1 MRLRKTP
8 PVKHGHVQAFDGL
21 RPAAATE
28 VTAGSQGQHAP
39 LPQRKH
45 DGRELQEMRHR
56 GMMQTRP
63 PVQRIRSME
72 LHPVIAGVLYII
84 ALAVI
89 INTVRFWS
97 YEGTQR
103 FYSPGAGCGSLL
115 LISLYL
121 YFKKPRARH
130 HAAILSGICLVVLGF
145 VILLTL
151 KNPYAP

>member
-1 MRLRKTP
+1 
-8 PVKHGHVQAFDGL
+8 
-21 RPAAATE
+21 
-28 VTAGSQGQHAP
+28 
-39 LPQRKH
+39 
-45 DGRELQEMRHR
+45 
-56 GMMQTRP
+56 MMQTRP

-89 INTVRFWS
+89 VLTVRYWT

-103 FYSPGAGCGSLL
+103 FYSPGIGCGSLL

-121 YFKKPRARH
+121 YIKKPRARH
-130 HAAILSGICLVVLGF
+130 HAAILSGICLLVLGF